1 MTQRR
6 KDDESVSIEDEVARL
21 DAERA
26 AFETRRAEVAAEVR
40 RLRDAEDPASGV
52 YYAQEIFQLSQEK
65 LRLDTEIEFR
75 RRRAARLL
83 MPDPLHGPLQ

>member
-1 MTQRR
+1 MTER
-6 KDDESVSIEDEVARL
+6 KRDDESVSIDEQVARL

-26 AFETRRAEVAAEVR
+26 AFEARRDEVAREVR
-40 RLRDAEDPASGV
+40 RLRDAEDPAAGV
-52 YYAQEIFQLSQEK
+52 YHAQEIFRLSQEK